1 MISPQSALR
10 LRDGVFMTPSG
21 RQTAYIHS
29 SRGIELIA
37 EPGVYTWIERLT
49 PFLDGARTVEHL
61 LAGLDGERRSV
72 VLGVLGR
79 LDALGLLEDTADH
92 EPARREQSFAAASV
106 LVLGAGPAT
115 DALVRHLRAAG
126 VNRVA
131 SSQDP
136 GSVDPGYDAVVT
148 LAGPG
153 LPLSVAA
160 LAELDEQCRQRGI
173 WFAPGAADDAA
184 CWIGPVLR
192 PGAARMPG
200 GWSGAWHRIHGH
212 DNDGHGIHGHGAV
225 DAGRPLEPVALEIA
239 SAQLVH
245 RFRELATADETA
257 RHDVLIRLDL
267 SDLSTSRHHY
277 RPHPATLPAAV
288 QSESEF
294 LASIAALRTAP
305 PVNAQD
311 FSRRAAACIDEHT
324 GLIGSLDEEGLPQ
337 FPRRATTATVSD
349 PRRIDTI
356 DRPRHRVYG
365 VAPDFG
371 TARMRTAQRALSLYA
386 NLALDPRRFVPTP
399 SGPALWAW
407 SPEDETATLVPVA
420 SLTVPGARA
429 PRGLGYGLDFDE
441 AVDAARR
448 GLCAASRHR
457 ALIVPLDHDPA
468 AVEALPNLV
477 RAVVIDD

>member
-29 SRGIELIA
+29 SQGIELIA

-49 PFLDGARTVEHL
+49 PFLDGAGTIERL
-61 LAGLDGERRSV
+61 LVGVDGERRSV

-106 LVLGAGPAT
+106 LVLGAGPAA
-115 DALVRHLRAAG
+115 DALTRHLRAAG
-126 VNRVA
+126 VNRVT

-136 GSVDPGYDAVVT
+136 GSADLGYDAVVT

-153 LPLSVAA
+153 LPLSAAA
-160 LAELDEQCRQRGI
+160 LAELDERCRHRGI

-192 PGAARMPG
+192 PGAARVPG
-200 GWSGAWHRIHGH
+200 GWSGAWQRIHGH
-212 DNDGHGIHGHGAV
+212 GSHGHGAV
-225 DAGRPLEPVALEIA
+225 DAGRPLQPVALEIA

-245 RFRELATADETA
+245 RFHELATADETA
-257 RHDVLIRLDL
+257 RQDVLIRLDL
-267 SDLSTSRHHY
+267 HDLSTSRHHY

-294 LASIAALRTAP
+294 LAAIAALRTAP
-305 PVNAQD
+305 PVSAQD
-311 FSRRAAACIDEHT
+311 FSRRAAGCIDERT

-337 FPRRATTATVSD
+337 FPRRATTATVRD
-349 PRRIDTI
+349 PRRTGTI
-356 DRPRHRVYG
+356 DRPPHRVYG
-365 VAPDFG
+365 VAPDFE
-371 TARMRTAQRALSLYA
+371 TARMRTAQRALALYA
-386 NLALDPRRFVPTP
+386 NLALDPRRFVPTQ

-407 SPEDETATLVPVA
+407 SPEHETATLMPLA
-420 SLTVPGARA
+420 SLTVHEAPA
-429 PRGLGYGLDFDE
+429 PRGLGYGLDWDE
-441 AVDAARR
+441 AVHNARR
-448 GLCAASRHR
+448 GLRAASRHR

-468 AVEALPNLV
+468 AVEALPHLV